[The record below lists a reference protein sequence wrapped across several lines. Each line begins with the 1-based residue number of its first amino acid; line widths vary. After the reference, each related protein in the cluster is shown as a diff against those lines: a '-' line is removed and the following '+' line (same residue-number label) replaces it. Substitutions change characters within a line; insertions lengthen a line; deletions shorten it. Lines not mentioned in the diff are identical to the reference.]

1 MAPLPIVAA
10 DASASVV
17 RVSIIPSIHEERI
30 HCYINFKLD
39 LSIDTY
45 CGKTR

>member
-1 MAPLPIVAA
+1 MAPVPTVAA
-10 DASASVV
+10 GAFASVG
-17 RVSIIPSIHEERI
+17 RVSCILSIHEERI
-30 HCYINFKLD
+30 HYYINFKLD